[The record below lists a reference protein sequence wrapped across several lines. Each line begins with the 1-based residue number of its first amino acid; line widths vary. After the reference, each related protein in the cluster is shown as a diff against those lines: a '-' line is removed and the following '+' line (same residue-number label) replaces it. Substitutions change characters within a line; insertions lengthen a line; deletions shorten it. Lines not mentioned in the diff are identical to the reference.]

1 MFINMNDKIGQ
12 DKTCSTFSDH
22 VGNASLKE
30 VRHYTFHFKDLYLP
44 RIKFKTMTIKLA
56 QYCSSEKVVSFLLEL
71 SKTHFK

>member
-1 MFINMNDKIGQ
+1 MLTNMNRKIGQ
-12 DKTCSTFSDH
+12 DMTCSTFSDH

-30 VRHYTFHFKDLYLP
+30 VRHYTFYFKNLYLP
-44 RIKFKTMTIKLA
+44 RIKFKTRKIKLV